1 MRSIYWKDVAEFV
14 GIAAIV
20 ASLIFVGLQMK
31 QSHEIALAAQ
41 YQARAE
47 TVMNLH
53 QTLIEADKVPR
64 IPALREGLSES
75 VTAADINEH
84 LWLWIA
90 MDNHYFQY
98 QSGFLN
104 EGFWQAQLRTIK
116 GLYSACDLRFV
127 WKWRKNGLR
136 SEFVNLVESL
146 DDSCN

>member
-1 MRSIYWKDVAEFV
+1 MKSTNWKDKAELI

-31 QSHEIALAAQ
+31 QSQEIALAAQ

-47 TVMNLH
+47 TVMSLH
-53 QTLIEADKVPR
+53 ETYIEVGRVPR
-64 IPALREGLSES
+64 VPTLRSGISET
-75 VTAADINEH
+75 VTAADINEQ

-90 MDNHYFQY
+90 RDNHYFQY
-98 QSGFLN
+98 QSGFLD
-104 EGFWQAQLRTIK
+104 ESFWQAQLRGIK
-116 GLYSACDLRFV
+116 RSYATCELRFV
-127 WKWRKNGLR
+127 WDWRKNGLR

>member
-1 MRSIYWKDVAEFV
+1 MRSVNWKDIAEFV

-53 QTLIEADKVPR
+53 QTLIEADKTPR
-64 IPALREGLSES
+64 IAALRNGLSES
-75 VTAADINEH
+75 VTASDINEH

-104 EGFWQAQLRTIK
+104 EDFWQAQLRTIK
-116 GLYSACDLRFV
+116 GLYSTCDLRFV
-127 WKWRKNGLR
+127 WKWRKIGLR
-136 SEFVNLVESL
+136 SDFVNLVESL